1 MSVEYHDPRAKPL
14 TPPQPYEPRADF
26 TTAPVIGLLANGF
39 PDADVFLEA
48 MEGALAEHLPGAEFR
63 HYNKRNAS
71 TPASPALVEQI
82 RAECTVALAA
92 YGH

>member
-1 MSVEYHDPRAKPL
+1 MSIEYHDPRAEPL

-26 TTAPVIGLLANGF
+26 SQAPVVALLANGF

-48 MEGALAEHLPGAEFR
+48 MEGALAKCLPGAEFR

-71 TPASPALVEQI
+71 IPASPALVDQI

>member
-1 MSVEYHDPRAKPL
+1 MTVEYHDPRAEPV
-14 TPPQPYEPRADF
+14 TPPQPYEPRADLSSS
-26 TTAPVIGLLANGF
+26 PVIGLLANGF
-39 PDADVFLEA
+39 PDSDVFLEA
-48 MEGALAEHLPGAEFR
+48 MEAALADCLPGAEFR